1 MVEEM
6 QALVLERRLG
16 YHWVFEVKFNLD
28 RSVAKGYAQTY
39 GVDYSDTF
47 SSIAK
52 LTFVRLFISFVA
64 FYD

>member
-39 GVDYSDTF
+39 EVDYSDTF
-47 SSIAK
+47 SSIEK
-52 LTFVRLFISFVA
+52 LTFVPFFYLFCCFL
-64 FYD
+64 